1 MRLQVTTLSAVTAR
15 ARLALRAGVPAA
27 FSSRSVPRAAPTL
40 ALAWALAS
48 ALSACSDAPPA
59 PERPAA
65 AALATHTVATDGA
78 DGFRDWDGTVEAV
91 REAVLSAQTSGRVT
105 AVEADVND
113 RVAAGAVLVRL
124 TMVEQRAG
132 LDAARAQLRA
142 AEASAAEAERQY
154 RRYASLAQDQYVSGA
169 QLDQAR
175 SARDAAAAARD
186 AARAQLAAAG
196 QGADY
201 TTVRA
206 PYAGIVSRRD
216 VEPGET
222 VGPGHPLLTLYAPD
236 ALRIELSLPQS
247 EAEAVRARPQATVR
261 LDDGRSVAATGVVVY
276 PSADPRSHSVGVRVT
291 LSTLDDPPA
300 PGTTA
305 TVRLPASASRA
316 ALRIPAGAIVRRG
329 ELTGVYVVQDGRP
342 RLRQLRLGDVD
353 GDSATVLSGLK
364 PGETIATDPLAALA
378 AIQAQRKAAAETRD
392 E

>member
-1 MRLQVTTLSAVTAR
+1 MRLQMMNRPTFGGR
-15 ARLALRAGVPAA
+15 RRPAA
-27 FSSRSVPRAAPTL
+27 RGLLPAL
-40 ALAWALAS
+40 ALALG
-48 ALSACSDAPPA
+48 LSACGDAPPA

-65 AALATHTVATDGA
+65 PTLATHTVAADGTA
-78 DGFRDWDGTVEAV
+78 GFRDWDGTVEAV

-124 TMVEQRAG
+124 TTVEQRAG

-142 AEASAAEAERQY
+142 AEAAAAEAERQY
-154 RRYASLAQDQYVSGA
+154 RRYASLAQDKYVSGA

-206 PYAGIVSRRD
+206 PYAGIVSMRS

-222 VGPGHPLLTLYAPD
+222 VGPGQPLLTLYAPD
-236 ALRIELSLPQS
+236 ALRIELALPQS
-247 EAEAVRARPQATVR
+247 EAEAVRARPQASLR
-261 LDDGRSVAATGVVVY
+261 LDDGRGVDAAEVVVY
-276 PSADPRSHSVGVRVT
+276 PSADPRSHSVGVRVN
-291 LSTLDDPPA
+291 LPALQGPPA

-305 TVRLPASASRA
+305 AVRLPASAARG
-316 ALRIPAGAIVRRG
+316 ALRIPAKAIVRRG

-342 RLRQLRLGDVD
+342 LLRQLRLGGVE
-353 GDSATVLSGLK
+353 GGSATVLSGLK
-364 PGETIATDPLAALA
+364 PGEKIAVDPLAALA
-378 AIQAQRKAAAETRD
+378 AIQAQRKAAAEARD

>member
-1 MRLQVTTLSAVTAR
+1 MRLQVTNRSARGDR
-15 ARLALRAGVPAA
+15 ASPAA
-27 FSSRSVPRAAPTL
+27 RVLLPAL
-40 ALAWALAS
+40 ALALG
-48 ALSACSDAPPA
+48 LSACGDAPPA

-65 AALATHTVATDGA
+65 TALDTHTVAADGT
-78 DGFRDWDGTVEAV
+78 DGFRDWDGTVDAV

-124 TMVEQRAG
+124 TTVEQRAG

-154 RRYASLAQDQYVSGA
+154 RRYASLAQDRYVSGA

-206 PYAGIVSRRD
+206 PYAGIVSMRG

-222 VGPGHPLLTLYAPD
+222 VGPGQPLLTLYAPE

-247 EAEAVRARPQATVR
+247 EADAVRARPQATVR
-261 LDDGRSVAATGVVVY
+261 LDDGRSVAAAGVIVY
-276 PSADPRSHSVGVRVT
+276 PSADPRSHSVGVRVN
-291 LSTLDDPPA
+291 LPALDDPPA

-305 TVRLPASASRA
+305 SVRLPASAARG
-316 ALRIPAGAIVRRG
+316 ALRIPAEAIVRRG
-329 ELTGVYVVQDGRP
+329 ELTGVYVVRDGRP
-342 RLRQLRLGDVD
+342 RLRQLRLGGVD
-353 GDSATVLSGLK
+353 GGSATVLSGLK
-364 PGETIATDPLAALA
+364 PGEKIALDPLAALA
-378 AIQAQRKAAAETRD
+378 ALQAQRKAAAEARD

>member
-1 MRLQVTTLSAVTAR
+1 MRLHMIDRTARGAGALSAAR
-15 ARLALRAGVPAA
+15 ALLP
-27 FSSRSVPRAAPTL
+27 
-40 ALAWALAS
+40 AWALV
-48 ALSACSDAPPA
+48 LGMSACGDAPPA
-59 PERPAA
+59 PERSAA
-65 AALATHTVATDGA
+65 ATLATHTVAVDGA

-113 RVAAGAVLVRL
+113 RVDAGAVLVRL
-124 TMVEQRAG
+124 TTVEQRAG

-154 RRYASLAQDQYVSGA
+154 RRYASLAQGQYVSGA

-206 PYAGIVSRRD
+206 PYAGIVSMRD
-216 VEPGET
+216 AEPGET
-222 VGPGHPLLTLYAPD
+222 VGPGQPLLTLYAPD
-236 ALRIELSLPQS
+236 ALRIELDLPQS

-261 LDDGRSVAATGVVVY
+261 LDDGRSIAAAGVVVY

-291 LSTLDDPPA
+291 LPTLDDPPA

-305 TVRLPASASRA
+305 TVRLPASAARA
-316 ALRIPAGAIVRRG
+316 ALLIPVRALVRRG
-329 ELTGVYVVQDGRP
+329 EVTGVYVVQDGRP
-342 RLRQLRLGDVD
+342 RLRQLRLGDLD
-353 GDSATVLSGLK
+353 GDRVAVLSGLK
-364 PGETIATDPLAALA
+364 PGERVALDPLAALA
-378 AIQAQRKAAAETRD
+378 ALQAQRRAAAETRD